1 MNNTLKC
8 SVCKQLFSRKD
19 SLLRHQNRFKHH
31 TKKVVVESDSDDSE
45 DNKKDEDCVS
55 VPRNIVERIVYSLTR
70 VLEEDIDD
78 D

>member
-8 SVCKQLFSRKD
+8 SVCRQYIE

-31 TKKVVVESDSDDSE
+31 TNKVVVESDSDDSE
-45 DNKKDEDCVS
+45 DNEKDEDCVS
-55 VPRNIVERIVYSLTR
+55 VPRNIVERIVDSLTR

>member
-1 MNNTLKC
+1 M
-8 SVCKQLFSRKD
+8 
-19 SLLRHQNRFKHH
+19 
-31 TKKVVVESDSDDSE
+31 VESDSDDSE